1 MGLRI
6 CLVTPFAW
14 SQPHDVNEHV
24 AGVATELR
32 ALGHSI
38 TILASSNRARDLA
51 AGRRAL
57 YDGLDAEVV
66 ALGPA
71 VPISRRS
78 RIGVPVGARANLSL
92 ALTLGK
98 FDVVHG
104 FEPGLPSLSY
114 LALRDTQALA
124 VATFLS
130 PERLGYPPGR
140 SQRERLLARV
150 AAVRFPGDYTVV
162 SPGVDLDL
170 FCPGE
175 KRRLAV
181 LEWRPAER
189 PLARAVIRALREA
202 PDWELILLRTKPLAG
217 RPYRPASL
225 RERIHVRT
233 ARDGRARA
241 PIFAEASIVVPAL
254 TGLQRVPLE
263 AAAAGAAVAAPP

>member
-1 MGLRI
+1 MGLRV

-14 SQPHDVNEHV
+14 SRPHYVNCHV
-24 AGVATELR
+24 SGLAAELR
-32 ALGHSI
+32 GLGHAV
-38 TILASSNRARDLA
+38 TVLAPSTRAADLL

-57 YDGLDAEVV
+57 LDGDGAEVI

-78 RIGVPVGARANLSL
+78 RIGVPVGVRANLSL
-92 ALTLGK
+92 ALARGNY
-98 FDVVHG
+98 DVVHG

-114 LALRDTQALA
+114 LALRDARALA

-130 PERLGYPPGR
+130 PERLGYPPGKA
-140 SQRERLLARV
+140 QRERLLARIDALV
-150 AAVRFPGDYTVV
+150 ATSEETAEAAALRFPGDYTVV

-170 FCPGE
+170 FRPGE

-202 PDWELILLRTKPLAG
+202 E
-217 RPYRPASL
+217 
-225 RERIHVRT
+225 
-233 ARDGRARA
+233 
-241 PIFAEASIVVPAL
+241 
-254 TGLQRVPLE
+254 
-263 AAAAGAAVAAPP
+263 